1 MRRKSPL
8 GVDLKRAGFGLE
20 ECKSGRAS
28 GYLRA
33 EWWASAGGL
42 GDAGE
47 TDARTDS
54 RKALSAAQLSMQHSR
69 PFASVASNPRNG
81 IHIHIHMPPAAA
93 KPRVVPVWRR
103 SLVPGPV
110 DTVRA
115 LLDVTSAAEKR

>member
-1 MRRKSPL
+1 M
-8 GVDLKRAGFGLE
+8 E

-47 TDARTDS
+47 THARTDP

-69 PFASVASNPRNG
+69 PFASAASNPRNG
-81 IHIHIHMPPAAA
+81 VHIHIPHAAA
-93 KPRVVPVWRR
+93 KP
-103 SLVPGPV
+103 GI
-110 DTVRA
+110 
-115 LLDVTSAAEKR
+115 VTI